1 MGYRGSFH
9 CLYIHHQEWNVARNM
24 NVKGDSGEIS
34 EMRKIFL
41 VMGGKVFLVIKWQ
54 TSWQNHVLVLG
65 RRYNL

>member
-1 MGYRGSFH
+1 
-9 CLYIHHQEWNVARNM
+9 M